1 MDDFPGRSPLPSS
14 SHLFGL
20 YVILCS
26 FLTLHCFLFCS
37 NFIFLFFCTQ
47 RIFSLVLSDVAQVCR
62 FKGDD
67 LYTGG
72 GFVKTVLF
80 CSFVHL
86 FVHVYMTPASTWYA
100 IGWVDDAPT
109 RPGAERGMTGG
120 DGVPRVFT
128 QPGVTVKGQIQ
139 EGGVTTSLELPLRAQ
154 CSLG

>member
-1 MDDFPGRSPLPSS
+1 MIFPAVR
-14 SHLFGL
+14 
-20 YVILCS
+20 LCRRRPIFS
-26 FLTLHCFLFCS
+26 VCMLFCALFLP
-37 NFIFLFFCTQ
+37 FIAFSFVRTLFSCFSALK